1 MASLIWLGLLYGSQE
16 RVKAHNSDSDNPEL
30 SSIWNLDEDIRKN
43 CLGAFIAKGNIIE
56 GIEAK
61 T

>member
-1 MASLIWLGLLYGSQE
+1 MASLIWLGNLFGSQE
-16 RVKAHNSDSDNPEL
+16 CVKVHST
-30 SSIWNLDEDIRKN
+30 IWNLDEDIRKN